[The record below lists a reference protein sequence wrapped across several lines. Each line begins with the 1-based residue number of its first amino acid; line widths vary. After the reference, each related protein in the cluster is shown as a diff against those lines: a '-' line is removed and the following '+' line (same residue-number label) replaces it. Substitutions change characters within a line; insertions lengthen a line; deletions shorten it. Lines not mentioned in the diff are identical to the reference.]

1 MTKHISWMSAA
12 ALAGLCQLL
21 VACTGSKSESV
32 EEIRYVKTAQAVRI
46 SDAAELSYP
55 GRTKSSEEVN
65 VAFRVSGPIQR
76 LLVKEGQFVSKGQL
90 IAEMDPRDYEVQLSA
105 TQAEYEQ
112 IKADAERVM
121 ALYKED
127 GTTASNYDRARYG
140 LQQITA
146 KLESHKN
153 QLADTRIYAP
163 FSGYVEKR
171 LFEEHETVGA
181 GMPVISMIN
190 KDAPEVEINV
200 PASTYMMR
208 DRMQSF
214 SCTFDVFPNVIFPLT
229 LISVNQKANANQL
242 YTMRFKL
249 ANIEGKKPVAGMS
262 AMVSIKTREDSQ
274 NVTVKNTA
282 VFTENGKSYVYIL
295 NKNVLKKTEVTTDL
309 LLSNGRFSITSG
321 LKVGDVVVATGVHH
335 VKDGQHVKPLPAI
348 SSSNVGGLL

>member
-1 MTKHISWMSAA
+1 MKRYLLFGFVAILSLIGCKQEKKTIDEVKFVKTDTALDYGNEGSILVPGKVEAA
-12 ALAGLCQLL
+12 EDASIAFRVPGTILRFHADQGSYVRKGQLL
-21 VACTGSKSESV
+21 V
-32 EEIRYVKTAQAVRI
+32 
-46 SDAAELSYP
+46 ELDS
-55 GRTKSSEEVN
+55 
-65 VAFRVSGPIQR
+65 
-76 LLVKEGQFVSKGQL
+76 
-90 IAEMDPRDYEVQLSA
+90 RDYQIQLKA
-105 TQAEYEQ
+105 TEAEYKQ
-112 IKADAERVM
+112 VKAEAERVI
-121 ALYKED
+121 ALYKENS
-127 GTTASNYDRARYG
+127 TTENNYDKAQYG

-295 NKNVLKKTEVTTDL
+295 NKDVLKKTEVTTDL

-335 VKDGQHVKPLPAI
+335 VKDGQRVKPLPAI